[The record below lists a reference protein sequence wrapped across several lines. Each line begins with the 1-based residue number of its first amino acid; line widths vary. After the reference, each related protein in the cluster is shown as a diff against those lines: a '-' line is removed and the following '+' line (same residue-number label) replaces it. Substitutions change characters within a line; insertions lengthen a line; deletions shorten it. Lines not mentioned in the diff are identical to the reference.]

1 MTKIEKQN
9 PNLTYETATGE
20 IKFTLKSDVMFHYV
34 MQQSKAA
41 LRGLVCALKGI
52 PESDVKNIEVLN
64 PIDLNSAGKETIMD
78 LKLTLNNNEVLNI
91 ELQVYPDKHW
101 IRRSILYLGRTYDSI
116 GLGEN
121 YSQLKPTTLF
131 CITDQELVENAIP
144 EFYAK
149 YRLSNLKNHQLY
161 TDNFGLNVLQLNHTD
176 IATTEDIGNKLV
188 YWAELFKASTW
199 EEFKA
204 LAKDNPDIEEVGNL
218 IFTLNYDN
226 QAKELLEGQRRY
238 REVMATQYADGYA
251 DAEEKSQAALAE
263 KDAIIADR
271 NAIISD
277 KDAIISRKDATIAS
291 LQAELAKYKTQE
303 NK

>member
-1 MTKIEKQN
+1 MVNLKI
-9 PNLTYETATGE
+9 
-20 IKFTLKSDVMFHYV
+20 YV

-52 PESDVKNIEVLN
+52 QESDVKNIEVLN
-64 PIDLNSAGKETIMD
+64 PINLNSAGKETIMD

-121 YSQLKPTTLF
+121 YSQLKSTTLF

-161 TDNFGLNVLQLNHTD
+161 TDNFGINVLQLNHTD

-204 LAKDNPDIEEVGNL
+204 LAKDNPEIKEVGNL

-238 REVMATQYADGYA
+238 REMMATQYADGYA
-251 DAEEKSQAALAE
+251 DAEEKYKAE
-263 KDAIIADR
+263 L
-271 NAIISD
+271 SD
-277 KDAIISRKDATIAS
+277 KDATIADKDATISEKDDTIAS
-291 LQAELAKYKTQE
+291 LQAELAKYKAQE